1 MPVTFPD
8 VIEFLVGHLPAEIT
22 TIDPS
27 FVDVQVASQVP
38 NPRPEQWV
46 RVQRAGGTM
55 RNRVVDEPLV
65 IVEAWAP
72 SAPRAYALA
81 AAARVVITP
90 VIAELEVA
98 AVIHEL
104 SRQVTAAGHIGDVV
118 EVGGLTNLPDPDS
131 RNPRVTFTVQFPIT
145 GNRTA

>member
-72 SAPRAYALA
+72 SDPRAYALA
-81 AAARVVITP
+81 AAAR
-90 VIAELEVA
+90 